1 MNTLLKTLVIG
12 MSAAG
17 LALVGAPVLAA
28 DNGESAPATE
38 HQEEALKK
46 KDESA
51 ESQGDTQ
58 KEATGDKESSEET
71 ELPATEHQEE
81 TLKGEQ
87 DTGDDTRQQME
98 DPEAPR

>member
-1 MNTLLKTLVIG
+1 MKTLMRTLVIG

-28 DNGESAPATE
+28 DNDKSAPATE

-51 ESQGDTQ
+51 EAQGSTQ
-58 KEATGDKESSEET
+58 KEATGGKESSEET
-71 ELPATEHQEE
+71 DLPATEHQEE
-81 TLKGEQ
+81 SLKGEQ

-98 DPEAPR
+98 DPEAAR

>member
-1 MNTLLKTLVIG
+1 MKTLLKTLVIG

-17 LALVGAPVLAA
+17 LALAGSSVLAA
-28 DNGESAPATE
+28 DKGESAPATE

-46 KDESA
+46 KDESGEA
-51 ESQGDTQ
+51 YGSSR
-58 KEATGDKESSEET
+58 KEATGGKESSDET

-81 TLKGEQ
+81 ALEGEQ
-87 DTGDDTRQQME
+87 GTGNDTRQQME